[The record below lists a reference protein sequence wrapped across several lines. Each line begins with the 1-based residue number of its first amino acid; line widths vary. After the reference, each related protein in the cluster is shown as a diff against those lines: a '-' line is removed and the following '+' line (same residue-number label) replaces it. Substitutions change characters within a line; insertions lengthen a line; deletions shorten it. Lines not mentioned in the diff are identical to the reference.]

1 MLFFALCGVWILHY
15 LNISL
20 DRISPC
26 WRHHPAIGGARHA
39 CQ

>member
-20 DRISPC
+20 TAFRLAGGIILL
-26 WRHHPAIGGARHA
+26 IGGARHA